1 MQQRPEHEVA
11 PTREAPTAESSAPS
25 DTQSG
30 WGKIQSQVARAV
42 PRLREIATTTA
53 LLGPI
58 VIQSNAWGNGIRG
71 GC

>member
-11 PTREAPTAESSAPS
+11 PTEEAPTAEPFAPS
-25 DTQSG
+25 DANSG

-58 VIQSNAWGNGIRG
+58 VIQSNAWGTGIKG